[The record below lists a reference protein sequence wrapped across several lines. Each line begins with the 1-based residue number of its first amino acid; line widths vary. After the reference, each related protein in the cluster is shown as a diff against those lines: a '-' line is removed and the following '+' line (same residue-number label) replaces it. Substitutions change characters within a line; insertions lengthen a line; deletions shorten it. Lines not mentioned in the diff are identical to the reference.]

1 MKKFLTLLTIAL
13 SLVLINHSCKPDSQK
28 CVDLGLP
35 SGLKWAT
42 CNVGANSPEEYG
54 SYLTFNEACDT
65 TCDGLRMPTMDELEE
80 LIKQCSRTWTEQ
92 NGVNGYKFTGP
103 NGNSIFLP
111 AAGFRNGSS
120 LSAVGIAGHY
130 WSSTQSRPLFDDSLF
145 DDPLFDGMGMAECVT
160 FISVGLTR
168 SHFIKDEDGLSVRL
182 VSE

>member
-65 TCDGLRMPTMDELEE
+65 TYDGLRMPTMDELDE
-80 LIKQCSRTWTEQ
+80 LRTQCTWTWTEQ
-92 NGVNGYKFTGP
+92 NGVNGYKVAGP

-111 AAGFRNGSS
+111 AAGFRNGAS
-120 LSAVGIAGHY
+120 LSAVGSEGYY
-130 WSSTQSRPLFDDSLF
+130 WSSTPYNYNDYCHAHFLFFVNLGQDMFAFFCSE
-145 DDPLFDGMGMAECVT
+145 G
-160 FISVGLTR
+160 R
-168 SHFIKDEDGLSVRL
+168 SVRL
-182 VSE
+182 VAE